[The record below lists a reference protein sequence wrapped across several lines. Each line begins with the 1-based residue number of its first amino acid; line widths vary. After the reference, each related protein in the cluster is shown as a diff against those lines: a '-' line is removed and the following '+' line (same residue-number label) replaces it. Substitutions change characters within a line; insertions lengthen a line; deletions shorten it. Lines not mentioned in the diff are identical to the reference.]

1 MVKSTD
7 QLSRSV
13 PGANF
18 RSEDMTAVE
27 KQLEG
32 DGPWTL
38 ADAWWRA
45 QLVASVF
52 GGKLWKKCGLTSY
65 VCWKIDENA
74 GFTQNKS
81 GI

>member
-38 ADAWWRA
+38 ADACWRA
-45 QLVASVF
+45 QFVATVF
-52 GGKLWKKCGLTSY
+52 GGKVMEKMWIYQLCLL
-65 VCWKIDENA
+65 EN
-74 GFTQNKS
+74 
-81 GI
+81 